1 MITLWFS
8 FTYKFQQISL
18 QIFWYYKMIGI
29 ARHKNHTG
37 KSINKFS
44 NFVNKC
50 LSHLI
55 KEVNSKTSTEWMF
68 TNSFFETVLLE
79 LVFMFQICYY
89 LISFIFAI
97 TVSGTWGGTSLLSIV
112 TFPWGMWVCFNLVV
126 YVSLEWYL

>member
-1 MITLWFS
+1 
-8 FTYKFQQISL
+8 
-18 QIFWYYKMIGI
+18 MIGI
-29 ARHKNHTG
+29 AQHKNHTG
-37 KSINKFS
+37 KSINKFN

-97 TVSGTWGGTSLLSIV
+97 TVSGT
-112 TFPWGMWVCFNLVV
+112 
-126 YVSLEWYL
+126 